1 MKKWFA
7 GAAIFLVVY
16 LIFAIASMPASFVL
30 NFVKLPNNI
39 ALQGVSGSV
48 WQARVK
54 QIQHQYGVVNDIN
67 ASLSFISL
75 LSANPRIELAF
86 GGALVDGP
94 EGYATIDGLLDS
106 PTLTNTQVIISAADI
121 APHLDLI
128 VPVDARGYIEANISQ
143 YTVGQPFCQALNGSL
158 TWPNAE
164 VYAVD
169 QQIKFGNLS
178 AKLACSQGAIEMKI
192 DEGNNLGLSYS
203 AYLQQGGRISGNG
216 YIKPGANFPAPLND
230 ALAFLGQPDNQGRY
244 RLRF

>member
-54 QIQHQYGVVNDIN
+54 QLQHQYGVVNDIN

-86 GGALVDGP
+86 WW
-94 EGYATIDGLLDS
+94 
-106 PTLTNTQVIISAADI
+106 
-121 APHLDLI
+121 
-128 VPVDARGYIEANISQ
+128 R
-143 YTVGQPFCQALNGSL
+143 
-158 TWPNAE
+158 
-164 VYAVD
+164 
-169 QQIKFGNLS
+169 FGRWS
-178 AKLACSQGAIEMKI
+178 
-192 DEGNNLGLSYS
+192 
-203 AYLQQGGRISGNG
+203 
-216 YIKPGANFPAPLND
+216 
-230 ALAFLGQPDNQGRY
+230 
-244 RLRF
+244 